1 MIIKQHYS
9 RLHNLIQPS
18 NKQEEFNMST
28 VKIQAEEAKRLV
40 QNKLTEAGLN
50 QQHAEKVAEVLVHAD
65 LRNVNSH
72 GVLRT
77 EHYTNRI
84 KAGGIN
90 PNAQISFRPTGPVTG
105 VVDGD
110 DGFGHVIGNVA
121 MDHAIEMAQKNGVGM
136 VTAINSSHCGA
147 LSYFVQKAAEAKLIG
162 IAMTHTDKIVVPFG
176 GKEPFLGTNP
186 IAYGVPAK
194 TKKPFI
200 LDMATSNV
208 ALGKIL
214 QAREVGKEIPEGW
227 GVDEN
232 GASVTDPNKVVALST
247 FGGPKGYGLSVIVDV
262 FSGLLAGAA
271 FGPHIGKMYDDLDKM
286 RKLGHYFCVINPAF
300 FTDSDVFLEQMDRM
314 MEELQQVPPAP
325 GFDRVYVPG
334 EIEQLHEESN
344 LEQGI
349 TIAAS
354 VYEFLTK

>member
-1 MIIKQHYS
+1 MT
-9 RLHNLIQPS
+9 
-18 NKQEEFNMST
+18 T
-28 VKIQAEEAKRLV
+28 VTIQAEEAKQLV
-40 QNKLTEAGLN
+40 IKKLTDAGLGEG
-50 QQHAEKVAEVLVHAD
+50 HAGKIAEVLVHAD

-77 EHYTNRI
+77 EHYINRLQ
-84 KAGGIN
+84 AGGIN
-90 PNAQISFRPTGPVTG
+90 PDAQISFQSSGPVTG

-110 DGFGHVIGNVA
+110 DGFGHVIGEVA
-121 MDHAIEMAQKNGVGM
+121 MDHAIEMARNNGVGM
-136 VTAINSSHCGA
+136 VTVVNSSHCGA
-147 LSYFVQKAAEAKLIG
+147 LSYFVQKATDAKLIG
-162 IAMTHTDKIVVPFG
+162 IAMSHTDKIVVPFG
-176 GKEPFLGTNP
+176 GKTSFLGTNP
-186 IAYGVPAK
+186 IAYGVPTK

-214 QAREVGKEIPEGW
+214 QAREEGKAIPEGW

-232 GASVTDPNKVVALST
+232 GATVTDPNKVVSLST

-271 FGPHIGKMYDDLDKM
+271 FGPHIGKMYDDLEKK
-286 RKLGHYFCVINPAF
+286 RKLGHYFCVINPSF
-300 FTDSDVFLEQMDRM
+300 FTDSDLFLEQMDRM
-314 MEELQQVPPAP
+314 IEELQQVQPAP

-334 EIEQLHEESN
+334 EIEQLHEERN
-344 LEQGI
+344 LVQGI
-349 TIAAS
+349 TIASS

>member
-1 MIIKQHYS
+1 MA
-9 RLHNLIQPS
+9 
-18 NKQEEFNMST
+18 T
-28 VKIQAEEAKRLV
+28 VTIQAEEAKRLV
-40 QNKLTEAGLN
+40 IQQLTKVGLN
-50 QQHAEKVAEVLVHAD
+50 EENAGKIAEVLVHAD

-77 EHYTNRI
+77 EHYVNRLQ
-84 KAGGIN
+84 AGGIN
-90 PNAQISFRPTGPVTG
+90 PDAQISFQKTGPVTG

-110 DGFGHVIGNVA
+110 DGFGHVISDVA
-121 MDHAIEMAQKNGVGM
+121 MDHAIEMARDNGVGM
-136 VTAINSSHCGA
+136 VTVFNSSHCGA
-147 LSYFVQKAAEAKLIG
+147 LSYFVQKAADAKLIG
-162 IAMTHTDKIVVPFG
+162 IAMSHTDKIVVPFG
-176 GKEPFLGTNP
+176 GKTSFLGTNP

-214 QAREVGKEIPEGW
+214 QAREEGKEIPEGW

-232 GASVTDPNKVVALST
+232 GAAVTDPNKVVSLST

-271 FGPHIGKMYDDLDKM
+271 FGPHIGKMYDDLDKK
-286 RKLGHYFCVINPAF
+286 RKLGHYFCVINPSF
-300 FTDSDVFLEQMDRM
+300 FTDTDIFLEQMDQM
-314 MEELQQVPPAP
+314 IEELQQVEPAP

-334 EIEQLHEESN
+334 EIEQINEEKN
-344 LEQGI
+344 LKQGI
-349 TIAAS
+349 TIASS

>member
-1 MIIKQHYS
+1 
-9 RLHNLIQPS
+9 L
-18 NKQEEFNMST
+18 ST
-28 VKIQAEEAKRLV
+28 VTIQAEEAKKLAKK
-40 QNKLTEAGLN
+40 KLTEAGIN
-50 QQHAEKVAEVLVHAD
+50 NQHAEKVAEILVHAD

-72 GVLRT
+72 GVLRI
-77 EHYTNRI
+77 EHYINRI
-84 KAGGIN
+84 QAGGIN
-90 PNAQISFRPTGPVTG
+90 PNAQISFRSTGPVTG
-105 VVDGD
+105 IVDGD
-110 DGFGHVIGNVA
+110 DGFGHAIGDVA
-121 MDHAIEMAQKNGVGM
+121 MDHAIEMAKENGIGM

-147 LSYFVQKAAEAKLIG
+147 LSYFVQKAAEAKVIG

-176 GKEPFLGTNP
+176 GKESFLGTNP

-232 GASVTDPNKVVALST
+232 GAPVTDPNKVVSLST

-271 FGPHIGKMYDDLDKM
+271 FGPHIGKMYDDLDKK
-286 RKLGHYFCVINPAF
+286 RKLGHYFCAINPSF
-300 FTDSDVFLEQMDRM
+300 FTDTEEFLEQMDRM
-314 MEELQQVPPAP
+314 LDELQQAPPAP

-334 EIEQLHEESN
+334 EIEQLNEERN
-344 LEQGI
+344 LEKGI
-349 TIAAS
+349 TIATS